1 MRRQFLLIFVLG
13 ILVGIV
19 ASVLAD
25 RRPALPTS
33 GRNDRPQERAST
45 LTTSPG
51 APHVDHV
58 ATATPTHTHSSTAA
72 GEGSTC
78 GLAQVA
84 FCDTFDSPSPGGR
97 AGDLDERRWSV
108 ARLTQN
114 TNPSQGSVNPWP
126 ATTAMHCKDPMSGV
140 LPPNDYFICGVEYG
154 ESNHFM
160 EAFDDQG
167 SYTFNSARIRQPF
180 DFAGR
185 TGTIAFDV
193 DAKSAGHGWWI
204 ELWLADEP
212 VPAPYQVAPGIATL
226 PRNGLGIALMDQCGT
241 TDASRANVGG
251 LWVVQNYQIV
261 VDLEGTSAPQVGPCF
276 TTQADVF
283 NHIEVRVSPSRVEVW
298 VSDAGGANFQLRAA
312 LDAPLPFTRG
322 FVSLQ
327 HVSYNAAKAGV
338 TAQQT
343 YHWDNVGFD
352 GPVLPTPRAYDIPL
366 AMSGDPQAPN
376 LGYLVQSDGM
386 RTCCPQ
392 TAIAPFTLSNVDLT
406 GATAARLNLNVW
418 NFTAGTSLLYRFNG
432 GSWRSYPHPFP
443 DSTISWRALSIPV
456 ALSDLRA
463 GTNTLELQSSG
474 PDLVAANLDLTIE
487 LAAGSSSS
495 R

>member
-1 MRRQFLLIFVLG
+1 MRWRALLIFALGVIVGLG
-13 ILVGIV
+13 IAGL
-19 ASVLAD
+19 
-25 RRPALPTS
+25 S
-33 GRNDRPQERAST
+33 GRRLDVPSDPPNHAR
-45 LTTSPG
+45 SPEE
-51 APHVDHV
+51 
-58 ATATPTHTHSSTAA
+58 ATASPPARAQRHEGAGAVPTPSHTHSEHAA
-72 GEGSTC
+72 AEGGTC

-114 TNPSQGSVNPWP
+114 TNPSQGSLNPWP
-126 ATTAMHCKDPMSGV
+126 ATAAMHCKDPMSGV

-226 PRNGLGIALMDQCGT
+226 PRNGLGIFFDNRCGDT
-241 TDASRANVGG
+241 NHSNIGSIVII
-251 LWVVQNYQIV
+251 QNYQVV
-261 VDLEGTSAPQVGPCF
+261 VDRTGVNAPLVGPCYA
-276 TTQADVF
+276 TQEDVF

-298 VSDAGGANFQLRAA
+298 VSDAGGANFRPRAA
-312 LDAPLPFTRG
+312 LDAPIPFTRA

-327 HVSYNAAKAGV
+327 HVGYNAAKAGV

-352 GPVLPTPRAYDIPL
+352 GPVLPTPRAYDIPDAL
-366 AMSGDPQAPN
+366 TGSPTPN
-376 LGYLVQSDGM
+376 LGYLVQSTGM
-386 RTCCPQ
+386 RTCCPWTQ
-392 TAIAPFTLSNVDLT
+392 IAPFTLSNVDLT
-406 GATAARLNLNVW
+406 GATGARLNLNVW
-418 NFTAGTSLLYRFNG
+418 NFTAGTSLRYRFNG

-474 PDLVAANLDLTIE
+474 PDLVVANLDLTIE
-487 LAAGSSSS
+487 VSSGSSSS